1 MTSRRSGRPPERAGG
16 DALAA
21 LRLVTAALAD
31 RKALDPMV
39 LDLRGLTAAA
49 DYFVIVSGTSDA
61 HVRGMAEHLM
71 EALAPRGVAGSAVL
85 RKEQSPV
92 PGLRFQDHPD
102 RALRGLLLSGRADG
116 GLGRRAYGRAVV
128 RPPVPHPA
136 PPVPGPEADH
146 LVRLSRISS

>member
-1 MTSRRSGRPPERAGG
+1 RNSGRGRTEQTGDRHAMTTRRSGRPAGRAGEGAEGG

-31 RKALDPMV
+31 RKAIDPTV

-71 EALAPRGVAGSAVL
+71 EALAPRGVVPHHVEGLTQGRWVLLDYVDFVVHDPARRQRFHEVL
-85 RKEQSPV
+85 R
-92 PGLRFQDHPD
+92 H
-102 RALRGLLLSGRADG
+102 A
-116 GLGRRAYGRAVV
+116 
-128 RPPVPHPA
+128 PH
-136 PPVPGPEADH
+136 VG
-146 LVRLSRISS
+146 V